1 MPNPRPFNN
10 ASRSTPRGCFKFS
23 GWSVCALIC
32 ALAWPA
38 WSADPW
44 PSKTITLVVPFA
56 AGGGVDNVA
65 RALAAQMAEGMQHTV
80 VVENRVG
87 AGGIVGA
94 KYVAN
99 SAPDGHTL
107 LMGTQTTL
115 AVVPLLNKSA
125 AFNPLTAFAGVS
137 QVGSSPMLLVSHPS
151 LNAKTLPELL
161 ARAKE
166 RPGQLNF
173 GSGGVGTSPHMA
185 GALLEI
191 MSHTRMTHIAYK
203 GEQPALTDLMGN
215 QIQWMFSNV
224 PASMPLVKSGKLTAL
239 AISSAQRSSAAPDV
253 PTVAEAGVPGFEAAT
268 WFAVVAPRDTPRAV
282 LDRLSAEVGKAL
294 DNPKLL
300 QRLEAQGLTVQKST
314 PAQSDKYIASEF
326 EKWGRVVRESNIS
339 TD

>member
-1 MPNPRPFNN
+1 MHSSHK
-10 ASRSTPRGCFKFS
+10 ADSRCRTRRGGLWRS
-23 GWSVCALIC
+23 AVLTWVALC
-32 ALAWPA
+32 GCVWPVWA
-38 WSADPW
+38 ADPW
-44 PSKTITLVVPFA
+44 PSRPITLVVPFA
-56 AGGGVDNVA
+56 PGGGVDNVA
-65 RALAAQMAEGMQHTV
+65 RALAAQMAEGMQHAV

-125 AFNPLTAFAGVS
+125 AFNPLSAFAGVS
-137 QVGSSPMLLVSHPS
+137 QVGSSPMLLVSNPGV
-151 LNAKTLPELL
+151 NFKTLPELL

-166 RPGQLNF
+166 RPEQLNF
-173 GSGGVGTSPHMA
+173 GSGGVGTSTHMA

-191 MSHTRMTHIAYK
+191 MSNTRMTHIAYK
-203 GEQPALTDLMGN
+203 GEQPALSDLMGN

-224 PASMPLVKSGKLTAL
+224 PAAMPFVKSGKLNAL
-239 AISSAQRSSAAPDV
+239 AISSALRSPTAPDV
-253 PTVAEAGVPGFEAAT
+253 PTLSEAGVPGFDAST
-268 WFAVVAPRDTPRAV
+268 WFAVVVPRDTPRV
-282 LDRLSAEVGKAL
+282 VVERLSAEVRKAL
-294 DNPKLL
+294 DSPKLL

-314 PAQSDKYIASEF
+314 PAQSDKYMASEY

>member
-1 MPNPRPFNN
+1 
-10 ASRSTPRGCFKFS
+10 
-23 GWSVCALIC
+23 
-32 ALAWPA
+32 
-38 WSADPW
+38 
-44 PSKTITLVVPFA
+44 
-56 AGGGVDNVA
+56 
-65 RALAAQMAEGMQHTV
+65 
-80 VVENRVG
+80 
-87 AGGIVGA
+87 
-94 KYVAN
+94 
-99 SAPDGHTL
+99 
-107 LMGTQTTL
+107 
-115 AVVPLLNKSA
+115 LNI
-125 AFNPLTAFAGVS
+125 
-137 QVGSSPMLLVSHPS
+137 
-151 LNAKTLPELL
+151 KTLPELL

-191 MSHTRMTHIAYK
+191 MSNTRMTHIAYK

-224 PASMPLVKSGKLTAL
+224 PASMPLVKSGKLQAL

-253 PTVAEAGVPGFEAAT
+253 PTVSEAGVPGFDAAT

-282 LDRLSAEVGKAL
+282 VERLGAEVGKAL

-314 PAQSDKYIASEF
+314 PAQSDKYIASEY

>member
-1 MPNPRPFNN
+1 MPLQRDAMSRPHTHSLGFWPKQIVIG
-10 ASRSTPRGCFKFS
+10 AVTCVLTLS
-23 GWSVCALIC
+23 
-32 ALAWPA
+32 AWA
-38 WSADPW
+38 ADPW
-44 PSKTITLVVPFA
+44 PSRPITLVVPFA
-56 AGGGVDNVA
+56 AGGGVDSVA
-65 RALAAQMAEGMQHTV
+65 RTLAAQMAEGMQHTV

-87 AGGIVGA
+87 AGGLVGA

-125 AFNPLTAFAGVS
+125 AFNPLTAYAAVS
-137 QVGSSPMLLVSHPS
+137 QVGSSPMLLVTHPS
-151 LNAKTLPELL
+151 VNVKNLPELL

-173 GSGGVGTSPHMA
+173 GSGGVGTTPHMA

-191 MSHTRMTHIAYK
+191 MSNTRMMHIAYK

-224 PASMPLVKSGKLTAL
+224 PASMPLVKSGKLQAL
-239 AISSAQRSSAAPDV
+239 AISSAQRSHAAPDV
-253 PTVAEAGVPGFEAAT
+253 PTLSESGVPGFDAAT
-268 WFAVVAPRDTPRAV
+268 WFVVVVPRDTPRV
-282 LDRLSAEVGKAL
+282 VVERLNAEVGKAL
-294 DNPKLL
+294 ESPKLL

-314 PAQSDKYIASEF
+314 PAQSDKYVASEY
-326 EKWGRVVRESNIS
+326 EKWGRVIKESNIS

>member
-1 MPNPRPFNN
+1 MPHPHRPP
-10 ASRSTPRGCFKFS
+10 SRADARQACTWPRGLIL
-23 GWSVCALIC
+23 WAAACALV
-32 ALAWPA
+32 WPA
-38 WSADPW
+38 WAADPW
-44 PSKTITLVVPFA
+44 PSKPITLVVPFA

-99 SAPDGHTL
+99 AAPDGHTL

-151 LNAKTLPELL
+151 LNVKTLPELL

-166 RPGQLNF
+166 RPGHLNF

-191 MSHTRMTHIAYK
+191 MSNTRMTHIAYK

-239 AISSAQRSSAAPDV
+239 AISSAHRSGAAPDV
-253 PTVAEAGVPGFEAAT
+253 PTVSEAGVPGFDAAT
-268 WFAVVAPRDTPRAV
+268 WFAVVAPRDAPRAV
-282 LDRLSAEVGKAL
+282 VERLSAEVGKAL

-314 PAQSDKYIASEF
+314 PAQSDKYIASEY

>member
-1 MPNPRPFNN
+1 LPNPRHFNN

-38 WSADPW
+38 WAADPW
-44 PSKTITLVVPFA
+44 PSKPITLVVPFA

-125 AFNPLTAFAGVS
+125 AFNPLNAFAGVS

-185 GALLEI
+185 SALLEI
-191 MSHTRMTHIAYK
+191 MSNTRMTHIAYK

>member
-1 MPNPRPFNN
+1 MTPKR
-10 ASRSTPRGCFKFS
+10 RSGFKPQAFRRHVWRQLLLS
-23 GWSVCALIC
+23 CVAVGVLVLPVWA
-32 ALAWPA
+32 
-38 WSADPW
+38 ADPW
-44 PSKTITLVVPFA
+44 PTKPITLVVPFA
-56 AGGGVDNVA
+56 PGGGVDSVA
-65 RALAAQMAEGMQHTV
+65 RALAAQMAEGMQHSV

-94 KYVAN
+94 KHVAN
-99 SAPDGHTL
+99 AAPDGHTL

-151 LNAKTLPELL
+151 VNVKSLAELI

-166 RPGQLNF
+166 RPSQLNF

-191 MSHTRMTHIAYK
+191 MSNTRMTHVAYK

-224 PASMPLVKSGKLTAL
+224 PASMPLVKSGKLQAL

-253 PTVAEAGVPGFEAAT
+253 PTVSEAGVPGFDAAT

-282 LDRLSAEVGKAL
+282 LERLSAEVGKAL

-300 QRLEAQGLTVQKST
+300 QRLEAQGLSVQKSS
-314 PAQSDKYIASEF
+314 PAQSDRYIASEF

>member
-1 MPNPRPFNN
+1 MPHPHRPP
-10 ASRSTPRGCFKFS
+10 SRADARQACRWPRGLIL
-23 GWSVCALIC
+23 WAAVCALV
-32 ALAWPA
+32 WPA
-38 WSADPW
+38 WAADPW
-44 PSKTITLVVPFA
+44 PSKPITLVVPFA
-56 AGGGVDNVA
+56 AGGGVDSVA

-99 SAPDGHTL
+99 STPDGHTL

-151 LNAKTLPELL
+151 LNIKTLPELL

-191 MSHTRMTHIAYK
+191 MSNTRMTHIAYK

-239 AISSAQRSSAAPDV
+239 AISSAQRSNAAPDV
-253 PTVAEAGVPGFEAAT
+253 PTVAEAGVPGFDAAT

-282 LDRLSAEVGKAL
+282 LERLSAEVGKAL

-326 EKWGRVVRESNIS
+326 DKWGRVVRESNIS

>member
-1 MPNPRPFNN
+1 MPKPRHFNN
-10 ASRSTPRGCFKFS
+10 TSRINPSRCFSIK
-23 GWSVCALIC
+23 GWLSCALVG
-32 ALAWPA
+32 ALVWPA
-38 WSADPW
+38 WAADPW
-44 PSKTITLVVPFA
+44 PSKPITLVVPFA

-94 KYVAN
+94 KYVAG

-125 AFNPLTAFAGVS
+125 AFNPMTAFAGVS

-151 LNAKTLPELL
+151 LNIKTLPELL

-185 GALLEI
+185 SALLEI
-191 MSHTRMTHIAYK
+191 MSNTRMTHIAYK

-224 PASMPLVKSGKLTAL
+224 PASMPLVKSGKLQAL
-239 AISSAQRSSAAPDV
+239 AISSAQRSNAAPDV
-253 PTVAEAGVPGFEAAT
+253 PTVAEAGVPGFDAAT

-282 LDRLSAEVGKAL
+282 LERLSAEVGKAL

>member
-1 MPNPRPFNN
+1 
-10 ASRSTPRGCFKFS
+10 
-23 GWSVCALIC
+23 
-32 ALAWPA
+32 
-38 WSADPW
+38 
-44 PSKTITLVVPFA
+44 
-56 AGGGVDNVA
+56 
-65 RALAAQMAEGMQHTV
+65 
-80 VVENRVG
+80 
-87 AGGIVGA
+87 
-94 KYVAN
+94 
-99 SAPDGHTL
+99 
-107 LMGTQTTL
+107 L

-125 AFNPLTAFAGVS
+125 AFNPLNAFAGVS

-224 PASMPLVKSGKLTAL
+224 PASMPLVKSGKLQAV

-253 PTVAEAGVPGFEAAT
+253 PTVSEAGVPGFDAAT
-268 WFAVVAPRDTPRAV
+268 WFVVVAPRDTPRAV
-282 LDRLSAEVGKAL
+282 VERLSSEVGKAL
-294 DNPKLL
+294 DNPKLS
-300 QRLEAQGLTVQKST
+300 QRLEAQGLTVQRST
-314 PAQSDKYIASEF
+314 PAQSDKFIASEY

>member
-1 MPNPRPFNN
+1 LSSHVQPS
-10 ASRSTPRGCFKFS
+10 AQSSCSGPRGHFRFGHWL
-23 GWSVCALIC
+23 GW
-32 ALAWPA
+32 ALAGLWVLPA
-38 WSADPW
+38 WAADPW
-44 PSKTITLVVPFA
+44 PSKPITLVVPFA

-94 KYVAN
+94 KYVAS

-125 AFNPLTAFAGVS
+125 AFSPLNAFAGVS

-151 LNAKTLPELL
+151 LNVKTLPELL

-191 MSHTRMTHIAYK
+191 MSNTRMTHIAYK

-239 AISSAQRSSAAPDV
+239 AISSAQRSSAA
-253 PTVAEAGVPGFEAAT
+253 T
-268 WFAVVAPRDTPRAV
+268 VVAPRDTPRAV
-282 LDRLSAEVGKAL
+282 VERLSAEVGKAL

-314 PAQSDKYIASEF
+314 PAQSDKYIASEY

>member
-1 MPNPRPFNN
+1 MPHPHRPP
-10 ASRSTPRGCFKFS
+10 SRADARQACRWPRGLIL
-23 GWSVCALIC
+23 WAAVCALV
-32 ALAWPA
+32 WPA
-38 WSADPW
+38 WAADPW
-44 PSKTITLVVPFA
+44 PSKPITLVVPFA
-56 AGGGVDNVA
+56 AGGGVDSVA
-65 RALAAQMAEGMQHTV
+65 RALAAQRAEGMQHTV

-99 SAPDGHTL
+99 STPDGHTL

-151 LNAKTLPELL
+151 LNIKTLPELL

-191 MSHTRMTHIAYK
+191 MSNTRMTHIAYK

-239 AISSAQRSSAAPDV
+239 AISSAQRSNAAPDV
-253 PTVAEAGVPGFEAAT
+253 PTVAEAGVPGFDAAT

-282 LDRLSAEVGKAL
+282 LERLSAEVGKAL

-326 EKWGRVVRESNIS
+326 DKWGRVVRESNIS